1 MLHKNFSEPL
11 QTYMSRGQRIMSV
24 LNGEGIVDI
33 VPGSPDVKFDSQ
45 SRSAMDKFDPDI
57 DFDPNAYSRMD
68 KFDGLEVGQELVDSA
83 LDSRPAD
90 KASSKKTATSAEG
103 ATNQSEH
110 SGD

>member
-1 MLHKNFSEPL
+1 MILKNFSEPL
-11 QTYMSRGQRIMSV
+11 QTYMTRGQRIMSV
-24 LNGEGIVDI
+24 LNGEGVVDI
-33 VPGSPDVKFDSQ
+33 VPGSPDVQFDSHSQ
-45 SRSAMDKFDPDI
+45 SAMEKFDPDI

-90 KASSKKTATSAEG
+90 KSSSQKTEPAGGSDD
-103 ATNQSEH
+103 QSKH

>member
-1 MLHKNFSEPL
+1 MVYKNFSEPL

-24 LNGEGIVDI
+24 LNGEGVVDVI
-33 VPGSPDVKFDSQ
+33 PGAPDVKFDSQ

-83 LDSRPAD
+83 LDSRPSKD
-90 KASSKKTATSAEG
+90 SSSQKTQPAEG
-103 ATNQSEH
+103 TDNQS
-110 SGD
+110 

>member
-1 MLHKNFSEPL
+1 MVQKNFSEPL

-24 LNGEGIVDI
+24 LNGGGVVDVI
-33 VPGSPDVKFDSQ
+33 PGSPDVKFDSQ

-83 LDSRPAD
+83 LDSRPP
-90 KASSKKTATSAEG
+90 KESSSQKTDTSAAG
-103 ATNQSEH
+103 SDDQS
-110 SGD
+110 

>member
-24 LNGEGIVDI
+24 LNGEGVVDV

-45 SRSAMDKFDPDI
+45 SRSVMDKFDPEI
-57 DFDPNAYSRMD
+57 DFDPNAYSRID

-90 KASSKKTATSAEG
+90 KPSSEKTGTSAEG
-103 ATNQSEH
+103 SINQP
-110 SGD
+110 